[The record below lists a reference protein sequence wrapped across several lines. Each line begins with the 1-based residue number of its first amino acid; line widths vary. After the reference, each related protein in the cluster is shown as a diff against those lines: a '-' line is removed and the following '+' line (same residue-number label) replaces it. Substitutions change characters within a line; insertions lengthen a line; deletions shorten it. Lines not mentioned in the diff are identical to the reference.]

1 MTEKKMLIAPSV
13 LGADFANL
21 ERELESVSTADYIH
35 VDIMDGIFVP
45 NISIGIP
52 VVKCMKKVTD
62 VPLDVHLMID
72 RPERYVTRF
81 AEAGADILTIHVESS
96 EKTEQTLEQIKAD
109 GVIPAVSVKPT
120 TPVETVF
127 PYLDKVKMVLIM
139 TVEPGFGGQKMIVSC
154 LEKCIQLKKEIEKRG
169 LDILIEID
177 GGVTKENMALV
188 KNSCVDIAVV
198 GSAIFN
204 EKDRKKIIEELR

>member
-109 GVIPAVSVKPT
+109 GVIPAVSVKPS

-154 LEKCIQLKKEIEKRG
+154 LGKCIQLKKEIEKRG

>member
-109 GVIPAVSVKPT
+109 GVIPAVSVKPIN
-120 TPVETVF
+120 P
-127 PYLDKVKMVLIM
+127 
-139 TVEPGFGGQKMIVSC
+139 C
-154 LEKCIQLKKEIEKRG
+154 
-169 LDILIEID
+169 
-177 GGVTKENMALV
+177 
-188 KNSCVDIAVV
+188 
-198 GSAIFN
+198 
-204 EKDRKKIIEELR
+204 

>member
-81 AEAGADILTIHVESS
+81 AEAGRYFD
-96 EKTEQTLEQIKAD
+96 D
-109 GVIPAVSVKPT
+109 P
-120 TPVETVF
+120 
-127 PYLDKVKMVLIM
+127 
-139 TVEPGFGGQKMIVSC
+139 C
-154 LEKCIQLKKEIEKRG
+154 
-169 LDILIEID
+169 
-177 GGVTKENMALV
+177 
-188 KNSCVDIAVV
+188 
-198 GSAIFN
+198 
-204 EKDRKKIIEELR
+204 